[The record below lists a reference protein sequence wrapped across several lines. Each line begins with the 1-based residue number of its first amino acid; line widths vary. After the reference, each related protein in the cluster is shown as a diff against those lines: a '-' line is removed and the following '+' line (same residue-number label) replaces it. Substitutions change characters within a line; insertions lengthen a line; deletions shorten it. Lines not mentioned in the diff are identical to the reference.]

1 MQIRPHCRDD
11 ADRIAEILADGWRQA
26 YSHFM
31 PKGFLTP
38 RIDRAYRR
46 AEIAQWL
53 DEEFEPDVEAVFV
66 AEERGT
72 IYGFI
77 HMVLGDK
84 GDVGAAGHV
93 SLLYVDPPL
102 QGQGTGRALMAEGAR
117 WLISKATGPLALS
130 AFEQN
135 PYRAAY
141 NAMGGTEAKR
151 LTPVIDGAEVKT
163 VIYLW
168 PDPSVLFSG

>member
-1 MQIRPHCRDD
+1 MLIRPHRRDD
-11 ADRIAEILADGWRQA
+11 ADRIAEILADGWKKA

-31 PKGFLTP
+31 PPSFLTP
-38 RIDRAYRR
+38 RIDHAYRKT
-46 AEIAQWL
+46 EIAQWL
-53 DEEFEPDVEAVFV
+53 DEEFEPDEEAVFV

-72 IYGFI
+72 THGFI

-93 SLLYVDPPL
+93 SLLYVDPPR
-102 QGQGTGRALMAEGAR
+102 QGQGIGRALMAEGAR
-117 WLISKATGPLALS
+117 WLIGKAPGPLALS

-141 NAMGGTEAKR
+141 NAMDGTEAKR
-151 LTPVIDGAEVKT
+151 LRPVIDGAEVET

-168 PDPSVLFSG
+168 PDPAVLFSG